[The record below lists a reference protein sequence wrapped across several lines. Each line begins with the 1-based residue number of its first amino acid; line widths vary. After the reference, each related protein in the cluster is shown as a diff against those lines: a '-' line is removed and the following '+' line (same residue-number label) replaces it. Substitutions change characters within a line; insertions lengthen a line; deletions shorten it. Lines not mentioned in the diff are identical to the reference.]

1 VTTPKSRDATGRRS
15 DLAAHRMRLLAQR
28 SLWRLAVIE
37 ALVVGVRAAM
47 QFNDSFHGPNV
58 LLMAANVS
66 LLAPVLYG
74 AKRLGLAGSL
84 GAALVEVAALGPIE
98 AIHRDQTWQVWGGGG
113 ALFVALVVGLVAGQR
128 SAYEARHQARLAEI
142 ERARLVG
149 NFEGEALSW
158 RGLFE
163 ALPFGVALLDD
174 VGVIRFVNDPLL
186 RASGRARREVVG
198 RSIDE
203 IVAGV
208 RVSTDALVHEGAIV
222 ERNTPVDVEFA
233 PLRFAGTNWTIAFVR
248 DASARVEAERAR
260 HEAEHHARE
269 AEMDRARDER
279 RFRLAFTENTSG
291 MAIVDGEGVLLD
303 VNQAYCDMLGVR
315 VEELVGRHVNEMTH
329 PEDRELT
336 ADMIGELVRGERPGA
351 RYVKR
356 YVHREGHVIF
366 GELSVGVVRADDGH
380 LEGVVASIKDVTDE
394 RALMDQ
400 LSHQALHDPLTGL
413 ANRALFQDRLARAIE
428 LRARH
433 GGVNALFL
441 LDLNDFKG
449 VNDSMGHHVGDELL
463 VEISRRLEEVTRT
476 TDTLCRYGGD
486 EFLYLAEGLSG
497 EADEV
502 AERLLAVF
510 DEPFLTHSLNITQHA
525 SLGVVIDDG
534 EPLEAH
540 ELLRDVDTAMYE
552 AKRRGTRRPV
562 TFTAQMKDQVSERY
576 QLRRDLRRALALD
589 EISMVYQPLVNLIT
603 DEVVGF
609 EALMRWQ
616 HPSFGAVSPAV
627 FIELAEQSE
636 LIIELGEYALMR
648 ACEAAA
654 SWPVNSRGRY
664 PHVSVNLSTRQ
675 FHDPHLAATI
685 ERALVASGLSSQRL
699 VLEITESATLSDVAG
714 AQSLVEDLERLGVV
728 IALDDFGTGY
738 SSLSY
743 LAHLKPVIIKI
754 DRSFVQPIHSALDT
768 NPLLESIIAFGHQLG
783 LSMVAEGIE
792 TESQLEYLRH
802 VGCDYG
808 QGFLFASPMTGEAVH
823 ELLRA
828 DEAHLV

>member
-1 VTTPKSRDATGRRS
+1 
-15 DLAAHRMRLLAQR
+15 MRLLAQR
-28 SLWRLAVIE
+28 SLWRLAGLEV
-37 ALVVGVRAAM
+37 LVVGARAAV
-47 QFNDSFHGPNV
+47 QFHNPFHGINV
-58 LLMAANVS
+58 LVLLANVA
-66 LLAPVLYG
+66 LFAPVLYG
-74 AKRLGLAGSL
+74 ARRLGLAGSL
-84 GAALVEVAALGPIE
+84 GAALVEIAVLGPVE
-98 AIHRDQTWQVWGGGG
+98 VLHPSQTWQVWGGAG
-113 ALFVALVVGLVAGQR
+113 ALLIILVTAIVSGQR
-128 SAYEARHQARLAEI
+128 AERESRHQAAIAEI

-149 NFEGEALSW
+149 NFEGESLSW

-163 ALPFGVALLDD
+163 ALPFGVALLDNAS
-174 VGVIRFVNDPLL
+174 VVRFVNDPLL
-186 RASGRARREVVG
+186 AMSRRARAHVVG
-198 RSIDE
+198 GKLDE
-203 IVAGV
+203 FVEGV
-208 RVSTDALVHEGAIV
+208 CVVCDAPVQEGSL
-222 ERNTPVDVEFA
+222 RFGDTRTPVDVEFA
-233 PLRFAGTNWTIAFVR
+233 PLRLAGGEWTIAFVR
-248 DASARVEAERAR
+248 DASDRVAAERAQSD
-260 HEAEHHARE
+260 AECHARE
-269 AEMDRARDER
+269 AESERARNER
-279 RFRLAFTENTSG
+279 RFRLAFGANTSG
-291 MAIVDGEGVLLD
+291 MAITDGDGILLD
-303 VNQAYCDMLGVR
+303 VNQAYCDMLGLGLDD
-315 VEELVGRHVNEMTH
+315 LVGRHVNEATH
-329 PEDRELT
+329 PEDRKLT
-336 ADMIGELVRGERPGA
+336 MDMISELVRGDRAGA

-356 YVHREGHVIF
+356 YVHRDGRVIF
-366 GELSVGVVRADDGH
+366 GELSVGVVKTDDGD

-394 RALMDQ
+394 RALVAQ

-413 ANRALFQDRLARAIE
+413 ANRALFQDRLVRAIE
-428 LRARH
+428 TRARH

-449 VNDSMGHHVGDELL
+449 VNDNLGHHVGDELL
-463 VEISRRLEEVTRT
+463 VEISRRLEAVTRA

-486 EFLYLAEGLSG
+486 EFLYLAEALTGD
-497 EADEV
+497 ADEV
-502 AERLLAVF
+502 AQRLLAVF
-510 DEPFLTHSLNITQHA
+510 DEPFLANSLNIDQHA
-525 SLGVVIDDG
+525 SLGVVVDDA
-534 EPLEAH
+534 EPLEAY
-540 ELLRDVDTAMYE
+540 ELMRDVDTAMYE
-552 AKRRGTRRPV
+552 AKRLGSRHHV
-562 TFTAQMKDQVSERY
+562 TFTSAMKDQASERY
-576 QLRRDLRRALALD
+576 QLRRDLRRALALN

-616 HPSFGAVSPAV
+616 HPRFGAVSPGV

-654 SWPVNSRGRY
+654 AWPANSRGRF

-675 FHDPHLAATI
+675 FHDPHLAGTI

-754 DRSFVQPIHSALDT
+754 DRSFVEPIHSPLDT

-808 QGFLFASPMTGEAVH
+808 QGFLYASPMTDESVH
-823 ELLRA
+823 EMLRA
-828 DEAHLV
+828 EAGHLV